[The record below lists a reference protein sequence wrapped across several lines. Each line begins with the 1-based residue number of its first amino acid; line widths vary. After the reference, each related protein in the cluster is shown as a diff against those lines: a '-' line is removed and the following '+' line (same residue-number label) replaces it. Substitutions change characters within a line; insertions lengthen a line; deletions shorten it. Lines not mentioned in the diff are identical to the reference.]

1 MGVCSVC
8 IWVCVVCVWVCM
20 GVCMGVREGVCEGD
34 TVLEDI
40 RYTQGIDSQRSQPR
54 WRRGQQ

>member
-8 IWVCVVCVWVCM
+8 M
-20 GVCMGVREGVCEGD
+20 GVCEGVHEGD

-40 RYTQGIDSQRSQPR
+40 RYTQATDSQRSQPQ